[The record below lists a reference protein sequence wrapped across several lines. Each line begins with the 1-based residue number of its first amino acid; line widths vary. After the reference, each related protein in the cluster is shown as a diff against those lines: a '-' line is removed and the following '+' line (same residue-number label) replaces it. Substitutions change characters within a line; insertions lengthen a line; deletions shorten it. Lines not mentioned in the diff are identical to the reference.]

1 MDDRTWYSKR
11 KADEVFA
18 TKEEVTRLRSDV
30 EGRSPNASTYATKE
44 EVTRGDDSLSSR
56 LEAVKATAD
65 GALSRA
71 EASSTYSTKEE
82 VLATERTL
90 SGRID
95 SAVSGAVMKTELA
108 QYATNQAV
116 ADTYATKE
124 SLGGY
129 LKSEDASSTYATKAA
144 LAQAQLSGGGGA
156 APDLSGFATKS
167 EMRQADDALGA
178 KIEGVKSAADA
189 ALPKAEAESTY
200 ATKSALE
207 TVRGSIPSVPDMSAY
222 LTTTS
227 AAATYATKGELAAH
241 GGGGGVSSPLASL
254 PLRPG
259 QPVPT
264 VGYFGDSWSTEAMMG
279 AGFNLPAAIS
289 RLIGGIPAVSS
300 VDGSG
305 FAHSKEGNLSF
316 EVDSRVN
323 AVCAAAP
330 NLIVTI
336 GSLNSDKVIEN
347 GNPDGSKITEAV
359 KTFVSK
365 VRAKLPQ
372 VPIVMIGAE
381 PSSVSRL
388 MSSPSHINVKAHKAG
403 VEAAGGL
410 ANGIAFVDWL
420 GVADKQAVPW
430 RDSRQCAAGDV
441 VVYSGVAYRVTQA
454 WTPES
459 GQTPLSTGAPVIQ
472 VSDVLSGTGNEG
484 NKKGDG
490 TRDTL
495 LMADDTHP
503 TKIGSVAFGAAAA
516 KHIADALAS
525 LASWIS
531 AQGPVVPAPSAL
543 SQPRPPATQG
553 DGLPIMAWLQ
563 GGWGNS
569 DRTSYTLDEIKAIAN
584 LHPNRVALPIV
595 RTDET
600 ISPTSPDA
608 AVAIK
613 TRYIGTDGKT
623 YNFSDSSLAGAES
636 RGGAAASMIAS
647 LDALEAAGIT
657 VMPNPRNGLEDYSA
671 QWSKNSSEKIASYL
685 LTRTGKK
692 YEAIFGR
699 AENVLRTKLVTGAPG
714 LKLVSDNTDG
724 PADWQVTDVK
734 NSTTGIL
741 GPTAGA
747 PGWGAAA
754 KVFTDGVWVL
764 VSSKDEQESAR
775 ALAEAAGVEILG
787 WAVPTA
793 EALAAIR
800 G

>member
-1 MDDRTWYSKR
+1 MADITWYSKG

-18 TKEEVTRLRSDV
+18 TKEEV
-30 EGRSPNASTYATKE
+30 A
-44 EVTRGDDSLSSR
+44 
-56 LEAVKATAD
+56 
-65 GALSRA
+65 RA
-71 EASSTYSTKEE
+71 K
-82 VLATERTL
+82 
-90 SGRID
+90 
-95 SAVSGAVMKTELA
+95 
-108 QYATNQAV
+108 
-116 ADTYATKE
+116 
-124 SLGGY
+124 LGG
-129 LKSEDASSTYATKAA
+129 
-144 LAQAQLSGGGGA
+144 QA
-156 APDLSGFATKS
+156 APDLSSYATKA
-167 EMRQADDALGA
+167 EMRQADDALSA
-178 KIEGVKSAADA
+178 KLEGVKSAATA
-189 ALPKAEAESTY
+189 ALSKDEAASTY

-207 TVRGSIPSVPDMSAY
+207 AVSGSISSVPDMSAY
-222 LTTTS
+222 LTS
-227 AAATYATKGELAAH
+227 ATAATTYATKSELAAH
-241 GGGGGVSSPLASL
+241 SGGGSTSPLALL

-259 QPVPT
+259 QPVAT
-264 VGYFGDSWSTEAMMG
+264 VGYFGDSWSTESMMG
-279 AGFNLPAAIS
+279 AGFNQPAAIS
-289 RLIGGIPAVSS
+289 RLIGGIPVVSS

-347 GNPDGSKITEAV
+347 GNHDGSKITEAV
-359 KTFVSK
+359 KTFVTK

-388 MSSPSHINVKAHKAG
+388 LSSPSHVNVKAHKAG

-410 ANGIAFVDWL
+410 GNGVAFVDWL

-430 RDSRQCAAGDV
+430 RDGRQCAEGDV
-441 VVYSGVAYRVTQA
+441 VVYNGVAYRVTRA
-454 WTPES
+454 WSPAS
-459 GQTPLSTGAPVIQ
+459 GETPLTAGAPTVQ

-484 NKKGDG
+484 TKRGDG

-516 KHIADALAS
+516 KHITDALAS
-525 LASWIS
+525 LASWIT
-531 AQGPVVPAPSAL
+531 AQGAVIPAQSALLAPPPAPA
-543 SQPRPPATQG
+543 G
-553 DGLPIMAWLQ
+553 DGLPVMAWLQ
-563 GGWGNS
+563 SGWGKT
-569 DRTSYTLDEIKAIAN
+569 DRTAYTLDEIKAVAA
-584 LHPNRVALPIV
+584 LRPDRVALPVV

-613 TRYIGTDGKT
+613 TRYTGTDGKT
-623 YNFSDSSLAGAES
+623 YNFSDGGLAGIKS
-636 RGGAAASMIAS
+636 RGVEAASMKAS

-671 QWSKNSSEKIASYL
+671 QWSANSTEKIASYL
-685 LTRTGKK
+685 LTRTGKT
-692 YEAIFGR
+692 YETILGR
-699 AENVLRTKLVTGAPG
+699 AENALRAKLVAGAPG
-714 LKLVSDNTDG
+714 LKLASDNTDG

-734 NSTTGIL
+734 NSTIGIL

-754 KVFTDGVWVL
+754 KVFTEGVWVL
-764 VSSKDEQESAR
+764 VSNKDEQESAR
-775 ALAEAAGVEILG
+775 ALAKAAGAKIVG
-787 WAVPTA
+787 WAAPTA
-793 EALAAIR
+793 EALAAIKA
-800 G
+800 